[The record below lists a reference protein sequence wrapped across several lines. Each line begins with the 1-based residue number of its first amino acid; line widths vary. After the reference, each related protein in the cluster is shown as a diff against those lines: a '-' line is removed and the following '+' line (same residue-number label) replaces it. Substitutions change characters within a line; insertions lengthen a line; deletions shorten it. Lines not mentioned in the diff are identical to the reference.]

1 MKKIFTLFFSLMVFA
16 GVKAQTVPQVKKETV
31 NPTNSTPVV
40 NESIQMDTKVMT
52 KNAGTA
58 VYDSINK
65 SVYKQTNVRTD
76 SLSKMSNGVIKPHKV
91 DVTLTKPGKH

>member
-31 NPTNSTPVV
+31 NPTNSTPIG
-40 NESIQMDTKVMT
+40 NESIQMDSKVMT
-52 KNAGTA
+52 KTAGTA
-58 VYDSINK
+58 VYDSLHQR
-65 SVYKQTNVRTD
+65 VDKQTNVKTAP
-76 SLSKMSNGVIKPHKV
+76 LSKVGNESIKAHKV